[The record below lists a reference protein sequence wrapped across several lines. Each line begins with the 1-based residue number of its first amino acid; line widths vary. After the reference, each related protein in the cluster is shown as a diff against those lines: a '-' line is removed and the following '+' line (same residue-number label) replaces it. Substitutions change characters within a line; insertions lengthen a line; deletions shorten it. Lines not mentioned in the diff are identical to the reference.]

1 MSVSA
6 VLHVADERESTHPP
20 HTVLLV
26 EDSADSREALRL
38 LLELEGFRVATA
50 VNGVDAVRLIASEG
64 LRPCIVLLDLVMPV
78 VDGLTFRRQLEGIAG
93 LEKVPVVALTG
104 HEPMRRQAEAEGFFR
119 ALLKPTDIDEL
130 ITLVGEHCPR
140 ADAEPTQS
148 AAPKR
153 GA

>member
-1 MSVSA
+1 MTSGF
-6 VLHVADERESTHPP
+6 ETTHPP

-26 EDSADSREALRL
+26 EDSEDSREALRL
-38 LLELEGFRVATA
+38 LLEVEGFRVATA
-50 VNGVDAVRLIASEG
+50 GNAVDALRLIAAEG

-78 VDGLTFRRQLEGIAG
+78 VDGLTFRRQLQDIAG

-130 ITLVGEHCPR
+130 IVLVGDHCPR
-140 ADAEPTQS
+140 AGDAPKKS
-148 AAPKR
+148 AAQKR
-153 GA
+153 SG